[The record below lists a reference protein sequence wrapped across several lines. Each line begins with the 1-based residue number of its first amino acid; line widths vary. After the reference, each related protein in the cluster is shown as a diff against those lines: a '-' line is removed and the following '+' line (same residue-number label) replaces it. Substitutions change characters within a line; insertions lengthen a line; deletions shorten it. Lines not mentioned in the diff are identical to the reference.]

1 MNASTQARRSF
12 SPIKLGFF
20 VFMIALMATMQRSY
34 GQSLGCNNPPPNTT
48 PILSQ
53 LPANLDQRPRLD
65 TSGNIVDA
73 HDGLLVQF
81 GDTFYLYGTAYGLSD
96 GWRGNVNNFAEPTN

>member
-73 HDGLLVQF
+73 HDGRISAENNVGHGAVFRIVLPLARSVT
-81 GDTFYLYGTAYGLSD
+81 GGLAAS
-96 GWRGNVNNFAEPTN
+96 